1 MEKHERA
8 GEAELME
15 HTVRKKAAAKKQ
27 EYIPRPVRES
37 TLYELKSVSDLGISS
52 LYGVRI
58 DGKEVEV
65 FQNEFFH
72 FAIPVYEKKG
82 REREVEVT
90 IPDNV
95 KSVRLRPTSAGISFE
110 RDGSVLKFHVP
121 AGLRVIVEIDGDL
134 LCPLYVLQSER
145 VEKPERVSYEFRKGK
160 VYHIGTLELKTGD
173 VVYIEEG
180 AVVSGMI
187 RSRMADHIRIIGNG
201 ILYGGNWHEWNENG
215 AEQMLVTVLG
225 KDIEVRGITL
235 LDGGSW
241 HLVPTACEDV
251 RIEDINILGKVITGD
266 GIDIVGSR
274 NVTVRNS
281 FVRANDDCIS
291 IKAEEFQDPSGCAD
305 VRHILVED
313 CLFWNAEFGN
323 ALEIGYET
331 RCDEISDVVFRNCE
345 IVHCEYEGNQ
355 SGGVLTIHNADRA
368 FVHDIHYENIRI
380 EDAQEKFIDIKT
392 LDSKYSRDRVRGMVS
407 DIHFKN
413 IEITEGVFP
422 VSIVR
427 GFEMKQELCRPHDF
441 YFENIVIHGKKITG
455 VNEMRMVKELSD
467 GFHFCG

>member
-1 MEKHERA
+1 MENS
-8 GEAELME
+8 
-15 HTVRKKAAAKKQ
+15 VRKKAAAKKQ

-37 TLYELKSVSDLGISS
+37 HLYELKSVSDLGISS

-90 IPDNV
+90 IPDDV
-95 KSVRLRPTSAGISFE
+95 KSVRLRPASAGISFE
-110 RDGSVLKFHVP
+110 RDGSVLKFRVP

-134 LCPLYVLQSER
+134 LCPLYILQSER
-145 VEKPERVSYEFRKGK
+145 VEKPEKVSYEFQKGK

-355 SGGVLTIHNADRA
+355 SGGVLTIHNADHA

-413 IEITEGVFP
+413 IENTEGVFP

>member
-1 MEKHERA
+1 
-8 GEAELME
+8 ME

>member
-1 MEKHERA
+1 MENPERA

-15 HTVRKKAAAKKQ
+15 NSVRKKEAAKKQ

-37 TLYELKSVSDLGISS
+37 PLYELKSVSDLGISS

-58 DGKEVEV
+58 DGREVEV

-90 IPDNV
+90 IPDDV
-95 KSVRLRPTSAGISFE
+95 KSVRLRPASAGISFE
-110 RDGSVLKFHVP
+110 RDGSVLKFRVP

-134 LCPLYVLQSER
+134 LCPLYILQSER
-145 VEKPERVSYEFRKGK
+145 VEKPEKVSYEFQKGK